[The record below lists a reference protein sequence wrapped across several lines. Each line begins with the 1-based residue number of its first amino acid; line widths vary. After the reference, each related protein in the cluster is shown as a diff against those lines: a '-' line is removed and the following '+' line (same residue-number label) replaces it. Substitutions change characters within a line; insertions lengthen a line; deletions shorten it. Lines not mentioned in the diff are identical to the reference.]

1 MLQGE
6 QTAMEELLVPFNFKE
21 FEDRVITG
29 LRESGLIDKF
39 SVFEYTQT
47 PNQELLFKYF
57 EKPSLIKF
65 DEQGLYFEENGNKTY
80 CPKMLSSITK
90 N

>member
-1 MLQGE
+1 MVLQGE

-39 SVFEYTQT
+39 SVFE
-47 PNQELLFKYF
+47 
-57 EKPSLIKF
+57 
-65 DEQGLYFEENGNKTY
+65 
-80 CPKMLSSITK
+80 
-90 N
+90 